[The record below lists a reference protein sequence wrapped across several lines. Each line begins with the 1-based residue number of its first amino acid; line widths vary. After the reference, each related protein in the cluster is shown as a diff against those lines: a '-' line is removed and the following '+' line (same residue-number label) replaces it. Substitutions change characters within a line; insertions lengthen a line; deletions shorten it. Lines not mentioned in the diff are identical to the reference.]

1 VRVRFRKGGDLR
13 LVSHRDLMKCFER
26 MFRRAGLPVAATKGF
41 NPHPRLVF
49 PLSLALGVVGLQE
62 VAELELDAPLAP
74 EAVHD
79 ALARQA
85 PPGLEILSVRRI
97 DARLGG
103 RPRRVCYRV
112 PLSPRHLPGL
122 PERVRSLL
130 AAPECWV
137 ERTRPQSRRFDL
149 RPYLRDLRL
158 LTEQDLAS
166 RGRQPPEG
174 LRHSPRADA
183 PGSPPSHSL
192 EIDLWV
198 TPGGT
203 ARPEEV
209 LDLLG
214 LAGLRDEGAVLER
227 TLLEL
232 HDESPNPG
240 PVPLAVAGPGPGA
253 EPAEDAPRPTS
264 LVPGPMSFDT

>member
-26 MFRRAGLPVAATKGF
+26 MFRRAGLPVAATRGF
-41 NPHPRLVF
+41 NPRPRMVF
-49 PLSLALGVVGLQE
+49 ALSLALGIVGRQE
-62 VAELELDAPLAP
+62 VVELELDAPLAP

-97 DARLGG
+97 DTRLSG

-112 PLSPRHLPGL
+112 PLSPGHLPGL
-122 PERVRSLL
+122 PERVQSLL

-137 ERTRPQSRRFDL
+137 ERTRPQARRFDL
-149 RPYLRDLRL
+149 RPFLRDLRL
-158 LTEQDLAS
+158 L
-166 RGRQPPEG
+166 
-174 LRHSPRADA
+174 AD
-183 PGSPPSHSL
+183 SL

-214 LAGLRDEGAVLER
+214 LSGLRAEGAVLER

-240 PVPLAVAGPGPGA
+240 PGPFSLPSLPERRKAGRGAGPGPGRG
-253 EPAEDAPRPTS
+253 PAEDAPRPTP
-264 LVPGPMSFDT
+264 LVPGPLSFDT